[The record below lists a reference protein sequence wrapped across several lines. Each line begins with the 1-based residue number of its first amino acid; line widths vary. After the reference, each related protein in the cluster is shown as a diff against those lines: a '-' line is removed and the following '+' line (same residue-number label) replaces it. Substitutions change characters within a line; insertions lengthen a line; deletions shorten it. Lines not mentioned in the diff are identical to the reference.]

1 MRVFIPVFFNAPF
14 GGLHSHVRAQ
24 CAALRRAGNKTT
36 VLCRPGPF
44 AELLQRDGVEILS
57 TDFSDLEAA
66 IGLALS
72 AGPFDLIHAHP
83 FASRH
88 VGLAVASATDVPF
101 VVTFHREYVDDLNGW
116 HDSADTIIAVSPAI
130 RDYLWAQTD
139 VDLTKLLMIPNG
151 VDLSVFTPATD
162 GQERV
167 SSDGAPAI
175 DADGRSRQTI
185 CFASR
190 LDVDKSFALE
200 AIKDCWRRCAETRA
214 FTIEWGVAGE
224 GGERKSME
232 QAAAKLNDAAGR
244 ELVRFHGWL
253 DDSSLAK
260 LYGTADLTIGP
271 GRCVPESMACGTPA
285 LAVGKGSY
293 VGLIDAR
300 RFVAGLH
307 TNFGECYQEEGECAS
322 GAMFD
327 DIDRVVYDRELLWQL
342 GQSSVALIRAYF
354 DQNRIDRQLLALY
367 DALVDGDKRWRR
379 TGAAG
384 ASRTIV
390 ERTWSFS
397 DPVKPAALSKYWVK
411 QGHPRQL
418 DLSVEKDG
426 ALVAALNFETEEED
440 KGYLALGAGVFE
452 NPSSLADE
460 LRLLP
465 DSDYQ
470 LKIRLLSLS
479 GAARCQ
485 VFLIEYDDHQRLR
498 RSHVQLRE
506 GDNTLRHHTSPQAQ
520 SYRLALRFS
529 SCGHAR
535 IAPIELSQVTTLPQ
549 SPPAEPKIPTRRRDL
564 VPYGRWG
571 GENLVFI
578 IGPPR
583 SGTTWVLNTLQAHPD
598 MVAATLENLDVRLR
612 PHASVET
619 NIFNSD
625 RPFTDAQIKRKFYDC
640 AQCHSGKV
648 IVEKTPIHLLF
659 VDRMRRIFPECALI
673 LTNRDGR
680 DIVSSLVHVGR
691 DPTAWW
697 AGAPKSVEAAT
708 KLWRNYAWASS
719 RCQAVHY
726 PLMFSYEEAILD
738 PETSFSLLMTQLGLS
753 TEPLPTCL
761 ERGYDRS
768 AVTFPGYFGNVRPG
782 SWRDALQPQELE
794 DFNRIGGAENAALGY
809 LTD

>member
-14 GGLHSHVRAQ
+14 GGLHAHVRAQ
-24 CAALRRAGNKTT
+24 CAALRRAGNKVT
-36 VLCRPGPF
+36 VLCKPGPF
-44 AELLQRDGVEILS
+44 AEILQRDSVEILS
-57 TDFSDLEAA
+57 TDFDDLEAA

-88 VGLAVASATDVPF
+88 VGLAVANATDVPL

-116 HDSADTIIAVSPAI
+116 HDSADAIVAVSPAI
-130 RDYLWAQTD
+130 RDYLWGQTD
-139 VDLTKLLMIPNG
+139 VDPTKLLMIPNG
-151 VDLSVFTPATD
+151 VDLSVFTSAAD

-167 SSDGAPAI
+167 SSDGAPSI
-175 DADGRSRQTI
+175 ETCGRSRQAI

-190 LDVDKSFALE
+190 LDVDKLFALE

-214 FTIEWGVAGE
+214 FTIEWWIAGE
-224 GGERKSME
+224 GSERKSME
-232 QAAAKLNDAAGR
+232 QEAAKLNDAAGR

-253 DDSSLAK
+253 DDASLAK
-260 LYGTADLTIGP
+260 LYDTADLTIGP

-285 LAVGKGSY
+285 LAIGKASY
-293 VGLIDAR
+293 VGLIEAR

-307 TNFGECYQEEGECAS
+307 TNFGECYQEDGGCAS
-322 GAMFD
+322 GAMFN
-327 DIDRVVYDRELLWQL
+327 DIDRVIYDRELLWRL

-354 DQNRIDRQLLALY
+354 DQNRIDSQLLALY
-367 DALVDGDKRWRR
+367 GTLMDAGKRWRQTCT
-379 TGAAG
+379 TGTPLEIA
-384 ASRTIV
+384 
-390 ERTWSFS
+390 EKTWSFPDTVNS
-397 DPVKPAALSKYWVK
+397 AALSKYWVK
-411 QGHPRQL
+411 RETPRKL
-418 DLSVEKDG
+418 DLSIEEDDT
-426 ALVAALNFETEEED
+426 LVAALNFATEE
-440 KGYLALGAGVFE
+440 KGYLALGEGAFE
-452 NPSSLADE
+452 NPSSLAAE

-465 DSDYQ
+465 NSDYQ

-485 VFLIEYDDHQRLR
+485 IFLIEYDDRERLR
-498 RSHVQLRE
+498 HSHVQLRE

-529 SCGHAR
+529 SCGNAR
-535 IAPIELSQVTTLPQ
+535 LAPIELSRVTTLPQ
-549 SPPAEPKIPTRRRDL
+549 SPPAQPRTPARRRDL

-583 SGTTWVLNTLQAHPD
+583 SGTTWVLNTLQAHLD
-598 MVAATLENLDVRLR
+598 VVAATLENLDVRLR

-640 AQCHSGKV
+640 AQRHSGQV

-680 DIVSSLVHVGR
+680 DSVSSLVRVGR
-691 DPTAWW
+691 DPNAWW
-697 AGAPKSVEAAT
+697 EGAPESVEAAT

-719 RCQAVHY
+719 RCQAVHF
-726 PLMFSYEEAILD
+726 PLMFSYEEAITD
-738 PETSFSLLMTQLGLS
+738 PEASFSILITRLGLS
-753 TEPLPTCL
+753 IEPLPSCL
-761 ERGYDRS
+761 ERGHDRS
-768 AVTFPGYFGNVRPG
+768 AVPFPGYFGKGRPG
-782 SWRDALQPQELE
+782 SWRDMLQPQELE

-809 LTD
+809 PTD

>member
-24 CAALRRAGNKTT
+24 CAALSRAGNKAT
-36 VLCRPGPF
+36 VLCKPGPF

-57 TDFSDLEAA
+57 TDFSDLGAA
-66 IGLALS
+66 IDLALS

-88 VGLAVASATDVPF
+88 VGLAVASATDTPF

-116 HDSADTIIAVSPAI
+116 HDSADAIIAVSSAI

-139 VDLTKLLMIPNG
+139 VDLTKLLTIPNG
-151 VDLSVFTPATD
+151 VDLSVFTPAVD

-175 DADGRSRQTI
+175 DAGGRSRQTI

-200 AIKDCWRRCAETRA
+200 AVKDCWRRCAETRA
-214 FTIEWGVAGE
+214 FTIEWWVAGE

-232 QAAAKLNDAAGR
+232 QAAAKLNDASGR

-293 VGLIDAR
+293 LGLIDAR

-307 TNFGECYQEEGECAS
+307 TNFGECYQEAGECAS

-327 DIDRVVYDRELLWQL
+327 DIDRLIYDRELLWQL

-367 DALVDGDKRWRR
+367 GTLMAGGKRWKR
-379 TGAAG
+379 TCPAET
-384 ASRTIV
+384 SREIV
-390 ERTWSFS
+390 EKTWSFS
-397 DPVKPAALSKYWVK
+397 DPMKPAALSKHWVK
-411 QGHPRQL
+411 QGNLREL

-426 ALVAALNFETEEED
+426 TLVAALNFATEE
-440 KGYLALGAGVFE
+440 KGYLALGAGAFE
-452 NPSSLADE
+452 NPSSLAAK
-460 LRLLP
+460 LRLIP
-465 DSDYQ
+465 NSDYQ
-470 LKIRLLSLS
+470 LKIRLLPPSN
-479 GAARCQ
+479 AACCQ
-485 VFLIEYDDHQRLR
+485 VFLIEYDDRQRLR
-498 RSHVQLRE
+498 HSHVQLRE
-506 GDNTLRHHTSPQAQ
+506 GDNTLRHHTSPQAE
-520 SYRLALRFS
+520 SYRLALRFA
-529 SCGHAR
+529 SCGHVR
-535 IAPIELSQVTTLPQ
+535 LAPIELSRVTILPQ
-549 SPPAEPKIPTRRRDL
+549 FPPAQPRIPARRRDL
-564 VPYGRWG
+564 VPYGRWS
-571 GENLVFI
+571 GENLIFI

-598 MVAATLENLDVRLR
+598 VVAATLENLDVRLR

-640 AQCHSGKV
+640 AQRHSGKA

-659 VDRMRRIFPECALI
+659 VDRIRRIFPECALI

-680 DIVSSLVHVGR
+680 DIVSSLVRVGR
-691 DPTAWW
+691 DPNAWW
-697 AGAPKSVEAAT
+697 EGAPESVEAAT

-719 RCQAVHY
+719 RCQAVHF
-726 PLMFSYEEAILD
+726 PLMFSYEEAITD
-738 PETSFSLLMTQLGLS
+738 PETSFSILMTQLGLS
-753 TEPLPTCL
+753 TDPLPTCL
-761 ERGYDRS
+761 ERGHDRS
-768 AVTFPGYFGNVRPG
+768 AVPFPGYFGSGRPG

-809 LTD
+809 LAD